1 MKYIEKTWNK
11 IYPIHPF
18 DYFFLDESFN
28 DQFKETERIR
38 ELISHF
44 AGLAIFIACLGL
56 FGLASFVAEQRT
68 KEIGIRKVL
77 GASTSGI
84 VFMISKELTK
94 MIVLANAIAW
104 PVAYFVMRNWVQ
116 TFPYRENISVLIFV
130 FSGTIVLFIGLAT
143 ISFQSIKA
151 GLTNPVDSLKYE

>member
-1 MKYIEKTWNK
+1 
-11 IYPIHPF
+11 
-18 DYFFLDESFN
+18 
-28 DQFKETERIR
+28 
-38 ELISHF
+38 
-44 AGLAIFIACLGL
+44 L

-77 GASTSGI
+77 GASTSRI
-84 VFMISKELTK
+84 VFMISREFTK

-104 PVAYFVMRNWVQ
+104 PVAYFVMRNWLQ
-116 TFPYRENISVLIFV
+116 TFPYRENISVLIFI
-130 FSGTIVLFIGLAT
+130 FSGIIVLFIGLAT